1 LQQTGVELA
10 LEILEAVKDNPFLH
24 SAFEC
29 KGSKLAEELGAL
41 CQVES
46 IYDLGVRVYQ
56 PQEQNQEPHIPCLNF
71 GVENLVE
78 PNFVS

>member
-1 LQQTGVELA
+1 MKFLKQL
-10 LEILEAVKDNPFLH
+10 KDNPFLH

-29 KGSKLAEELGAL
+29 ERSKLAEELGAL
-41 CQVES
+41 CQVER
-46 IYDLGVRVYQ
+46 IYGLGVRVYE